1 MMEDM
6 PKLYEGRIDYLT
18 PSFQALIKAQVSLTR
33 YFCRK
38 GLKLTKDASVN
49 LVSGLGFRKGSG
61 ARHRLGSDPPLM
73 GIENVA
79 LEHRDCS
86 LKLRF
91 YLVRVAIYIGQHF

>member
-1 MMEDM
+1 MSFPYQCKRALGAAKDDYDNHNISMMEDM

-73 GIENVA
+73 GN
-79 LEHRDCS
+79 
-86 LKLRF
+86 
-91 YLVRVAIYIGQHF
+91 